1 MLATACGGSNGG
13 TAVGTS
19 SGGNTAAQTIRIM
32 AVGDSITHGVRL
44 PIASASW
51 RLPFTMAL
59 DTDDC
64 QYEMVGSQT
73 TNENHRAFDSAHEAY
88 SAQEANHFVTGHTNW
103 AGTNEGIF
111 SSLALFSPDVVLMHI
126 GTNDAILAQD
136 NQQTISEIDQIVST
150 VLDAGAV
157 VLIANVIPAYTQEY
171 LDGVDERIAA
181 LGDLIEA
188 YTTQLADPRVHLVDV
203 RSAYTKTMMLDDG
216 IHPNDN
222 GSTHIAFAFYN
233 TLKSA
238 GYCQ

>member
-1 MLATACGGSNGG
+1 
-13 TAVGTS
+13 
-19 SGGNTAAQTIRIM
+19 M

-64 QYEMVGSQT
+64 KHEMVGSQT
-73 TNENHRAFDSAHEAY
+73 TNENHRTFDSAHEAY

-103 AGTNEGIF
+103 AGANEGIF
-111 SSLALFSPDVVLMHI
+111 SSMALFRPDVVLMHI

-136 NQQTISEIDQIVST
+136 NRQTISEIDQIAST
-150 VLDAGAV
+150 VLGAGAV
-157 VLIANVIPAYTQEY
+157 VLIANVIPTYTQEY

-188 YTTQLADPRVHLVDV
+188 YATQLANPRLHLVDV
-203 RSAYTKTMMLDDG
+203 RGAYTKAMMLDDG
-216 IHPNDN
+216 IHPNDI
-222 GSTHIAFAFYN
+222 GSTHIASAFYN
-233 TLKSA
+233 TLTSV
-238 GYCQ
+238 GYCR